1 MEGINRN
8 GRTGKGTKGER
19 KREVAPRVPNA
30 NELIDESR
38 TTDGTR
44 ARVAWRI
51 DEDPR

>member
-8 GRTGKGTKGER
+8 GRTGKETKGER
-19 KREVAPRVPNA
+19 KREVASRVPNA